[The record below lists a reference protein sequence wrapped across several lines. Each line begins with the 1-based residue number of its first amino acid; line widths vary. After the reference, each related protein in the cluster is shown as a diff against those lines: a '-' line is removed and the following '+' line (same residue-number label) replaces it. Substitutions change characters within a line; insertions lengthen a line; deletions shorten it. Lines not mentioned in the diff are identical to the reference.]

1 METKEGDCYSC
12 ATEESAYINVIKN
25 SLRSA
30 KEFKKYLNSLDPEE
44 YPKIREELE
53 QERLKKRALIEAE
66 CSSFV
71 KDCSRFGYNIKT
83 TWTLMG
89 EKNLDPEL
97 VSIMIKYLYDTN
109 YSNYFR
115 EGILRCLMVPEAAPY
130 FKDFLDLFTKEEGS
144 PIRYVIGYVLANA
157 AKTQDELNIIESL
170 IFDKKVGKDRWPL
183 SGAIKRMKGEQRERT
198 LTFAREDPEIKDNLH
213 FFRLG
218 GGRSKM
224 RNGE

>member
-1 METKEGDCYSC
+1 MWEDGLIMRKTLERKALDELIKEL
-12 ATEESAYINVIKN
+12 AQNPEMREK
-25 SLRSA
+25 RE
-30 KEFKKYLNSLDPEE
+30 KEL
-44 YPKIREELE
+44 LE
-53 QERLKKRALIEAE
+53 KQALHRTE
-66 CSSFV
+66 CSSFA

-130 FKDFLDLFTKEEGS
+130 FKDFLDLFTKEESS
-144 PIRYVIGYVLANA
+144 PIRYVIRHVLANA

-170 IFDKKVGKDRWPL
+170 IFDKKVGKDRWSL
-183 SGAIKRMKGEQRERT
+183 SVAIKHMKGEQRERT
-198 LTFAREDPEIKDNLH
+198 LTFAREDPEIQVNLH

-218 GGRSKM
+218 GGRKNK
-224 RNGE
+224 R